1 MLNLSQIQFFLDA
14 VELSSIHKVAEKN
27 NISPQGASKSIKSLE
42 SELGVQL
49 IERST
54 KGVVLT
60 EIGTKLKPYFEN
72 IAVNQH
78 EIKNIVDSECQNDC
92 LCGVSTSAI
101 SGEISLVVTPRFA
114 NSYLS
119 GVLHSFKKTYPKVRL
134 KIDTMSN
141 DKIFGCMKRDTFA
154 FDLAIVTIA
163 NIVEWGVKEV
173 SQHFMDEGLQFISY
187 CTKELYVCG
196 RKEVIK
202 KYGDVF
208 DVSKPVDIVAYE
220 NGGIMDN
227 NCYPF
232 VFKVDSISAQK
243 DFINQSDTVGAY
255 SLDEFAT
262 HFNAKKYAH
271 IPMSKP
277 TTLTYGIIMRQ
288 SVKITEA
295 EKAFLQTV
303 YDYFVETEH

>member
-49 IERST
+49 IESST

-72 IAVNQH
+72 IAANQH
-78 EIKNIVDSECQNDC
+78 EIKNIIDNECQNDC
-92 LCGVSTSAI
+92 LRGVPTSAI

-173 SQHFMDEGLQFISY
+173 SQHFMDEGLQFICY
-187 CTKELYVCG
+187 CT
-196 RKEVIK
+196 
-202 KYGDVF
+202 
-208 DVSKPVDIVAYE
+208 
-220 NGGIMDN
+220 
-227 NCYPF
+227 
-232 VFKVDSISAQK
+232 
-243 DFINQSDTVGAY
+243 
-255 SLDEFAT
+255 
-262 HFNAKKYAH
+262 
-271 IPMSKP
+271 
-277 TTLTYGIIMRQ
+277 
-288 SVKITEA
+288 
-295 EKAFLQTV
+295 
-303 YDYFVETEH
+303 